1 VTTATQLD
9 VDAEAGV
16 WWLDLGSV
24 NSYLAVDGDDLVLVD
39 AGTPR
44 SGAAIAEG
52 IRDAGYE
59 IGDVTRV
66 LVTHFDLDHVGA
78 LSKLDLDAPV
88 YAGRADAEVLAGQT
102 DPDWRSRKGL
112 LQRAVKPF
120 VSAPGLP
127 IRPVEDGDEIGGF
140 TAYHTPGHSPG
151 HVAYVASD
159 GKKRNAG
166 DDGGAEIA
174 SASAPSVGFLGDL
187 VVESDGQLEPSPWVL
202 SYDTDEVARS
212 IRRLADAVPDFDVAA
227 MGHGTPIM
235 REGSQR
241 LRELASRL

>member
-1 VTTATQLD
+1 MATATQLD

-24 NSYLAVDGDDLVLVD
+24 NSYLAADGGDLVLVD

-44 SGAAIAEG
+44 SAAAIAEG
-52 IRDAGYE
+52 IHEAGHE
-59 IGDVTRV
+59 VADVTRV

-78 LSKLDLDAPV
+78 LSKLGLDAPV
-88 YAGRADAEVLAGQT
+88 YVGRADAEVLAGRT

-112 LQRAVKPF
+112 LQRAVKSF

-127 IRPVEDGDEIGGF
+127 IRPVEDGDEIGSF

-151 HVAYVASD
+151 HVAYVA
-159 GKKRNAG
+159 GKSG
-166 DDGGAEIA
+166 DSGDA
-174 SASAPSVGFLGDL
+174 SEGTPSVAFLGDL
-187 VVESDGQLEPSPWVL
+187 VRESGGRLEPSRWAL

-212 IRRLADAVPDFDVAA
+212 IRRLADSAPDFEIAA

-235 REGSQR
+235 RNGGER
-241 LRELASRL
+241 LRELASRV

>member
-1 VTTATQLD
+1 MATATRLD
-9 VDAEAGV
+9 VDTEARV

-24 NSYLAVDGDDLVLVD
+24 NSYLAADGDDLVLVD

-44 SGAAIAEG
+44 SAGAIAEG
-52 IRDAGYE
+52 IHEAGRE
-59 IGDVTRV
+59 VRDVTRV

-78 LSKLDLDAPV
+78 LSKLGLDAPV
-88 YAGRADAEVLAGQT
+88 YVGRADAEVLAGQT

-112 LQRAVKPF
+112 LQRAMKPF

-151 HVAYVASD
+151 HVAYVA
-159 GKKRNAG
+159 AG
-166 DDGGAEIA
+166 DAELGAVSGGT
-174 SASAPSVGFLGDL
+174 PSVAFLGDL
-187 VVESDGQLEPSPWVL
+187 VVESEGQLEPSPWAL

-212 IRRLADAVPDFDVAA
+212 IRRLADSVPDFEIAA

-235 REGSQR
+235 RNGSER
-241 LRELASRL
+241 LRELASRV

>member
-1 VTTATQLD
+1 MATATQLD

-24 NSYLAVDGDDLVLVD
+24 NSYLAADGDDLVLVD

-44 SGAAIAEG
+44 SAAAITEG
-52 IRDAGYE
+52 IHEAGHE
-59 IGDVTRV
+59 VADVSRV

-78 LSKLDLDAPV
+78 LSKLGIDAPV
-88 YAGRADAEVLAGQT
+88 YVGRADAEVLAGQT

-112 LQRAVKPF
+112 LQRAMKPF

-127 IRPVEDGDEIGGF
+127 IRPVEDGDEIGSF

-151 HVAYVASD
+151 HVAYVA
-159 GKKRNAG
+159 AG
-166 DDGGAEIA
+166 DEGSEVA
-174 SASAPSVGFLGDL
+174 SRDSPSVAFLGDL
-187 VVESDGQLEPSPWVL
+187 VRESGGRLEPSPWAL
-202 SYDTDEVARS
+202 SYDTDEVDRS
-212 IRRLADAVPDFDVAA
+212 IRRLADSAPDFEIAA

-235 REGSQR
+235 RNGGER
-241 LRELASRL
+241 LRELASRV